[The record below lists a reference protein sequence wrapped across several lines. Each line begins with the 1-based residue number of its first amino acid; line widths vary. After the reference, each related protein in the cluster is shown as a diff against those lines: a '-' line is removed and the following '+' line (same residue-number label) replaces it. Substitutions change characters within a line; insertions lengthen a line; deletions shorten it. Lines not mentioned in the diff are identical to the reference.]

1 MTGSTSIIYL
11 KGVGGKKAS
20 LLKEVGIT
28 AINDLFD
35 YFPRRYLDRRAMKSI
50 INLVDGETVTVVG
63 KIIKTRLEGDTPGK
77 ARFKVWLTD
86 ATGVLE
92 LTWFRGVRYFSRSI
106 VPGEALTVHGKVGYF
121 GRQAQMQ
128 HPDFDR
134 LSLNAHDPGY
144 GESSDFDLYHT
155 GKIIPLYPTTE
166 AMKLAG
172 LTSRQM
178 RNLVVRAFEAIV
190 PGTDENLSHSILSE
204 YSLLSLA
211 EAYREIHF
219 PSSDEA
225 LARARYRMKF
235 TELFYA
241 QLLFALRHNKI
252 REIKSAVRF
261 THSGAVTEKLYA
273 SLPYELTDAQK
284 NAIREIYRDLKSGS
298 PMNRLL
304 QGDVG
309 SGKTIVAMFAM
320 ALAADNGLQSAFM
333 APTEIL
339 AVQHYLSMK
348 RLFQPLGLQVGL
360 LTGKQRK
367 KERQSVLSALSSGE
381 LNIALGT
388 HAMIETGVNYAGLGL
403 VIIDEQHRFG
413 VLQRKALQEKAI
425 NPHVLLMTATPIP
438 RTLTM
443 GMFGDLD
450 VSVIH
455 QMPAGRTPVKTY
467 LKHEKE
473 SPTVY
478 DFLRSQVAEGRQG
491 YIVYPLVEESEKMD
505 MKAAVESYHHLSTEV
520 FPDLRLG
527 LIHGQMTP
535 DQKDEVMG
543 QFRRG
548 ELHLLVGTTVIEVGV
563 DVANATVMII
573 EHAERFGLAQ
583 LHQLRGRVGR
593 GEHRSTCF
601 LLYTKFTDDARER
614 LAAMES
620 TTDGFIISEI
630 DARIRGAG
638 NILGKEQSGTL
649 SGLKIADLNFDFDI
663 MQSARSAAFKLVEQD
678 GQLKDADHSM
688 IRSYYERYYRGRSPL
703 ADIG

>member
-1 MTGSTSIIYL
+1 MTGTTSILYL
-11 KGVGGKKAS
+11 KGVGSKKAS
-20 LLKEVGIT
+20 ILKEAGIAT
-28 AINDLFD
+28 IDNLFD
-35 YFPRRYLDRRAMKSI
+35 YFPRRYLDRRAMKNI
-50 INLVDGETVTVVG
+50 GTLIDGETVTVVG
-63 KIIKTRLEGDTPGK
+63 KVLKTQLEGDTPGK
-77 ARFKVWLTD
+77 ARFKAWLGD
-86 ATGVLE
+86 ATGSLE
-92 LTWFRGVRYFSRSI
+92 LTWFKGVRYFSRS
-106 VPGEALTVHGKVGYF
+106 VVQGEALAVHGKVTYF
-121 GRQAQMQ
+121 QHHPQMQ
-128 HPDFDR
+128 HPDYDR
-134 LSLNAHDPGY
+134 LSVTPH
-144 GESSDFDLYHT
+144 ESADGVTSDFELYNT

-166 AMKLAG
+166 AMKQAG
-172 LTSRQM
+172 LPSRQM
-178 RNLVVRAFEAIV
+178 RNLIVRAFEGLI
-190 PGTDENLSHSILSE
+190 PGREDNLSSEILSA
-204 YSLLSLA
+204 YSLMPLA
-211 EAYREIHF
+211 DAYREMHF

-225 LARARYRMKF
+225 LARARYRMKW

-241 QLLFALRHNKI
+241 QLLFALRHNAI
-252 REIKSAVRF
+252 RQIKSAVRF
-261 THSGAVTEKLYA
+261 THSGQITEKLYS

-339 AVQHYLSMK
+339 AVQHYLGMK
-348 RLFQPLGLQVGL
+348 RFFQPLGLKVGL
-360 LTGKQRK
+360 LTGKQGK
-367 KERQSVLSALSSGE
+367 KERQAVLSALSSGE

-388 HAMIETGVNYAGLGL
+388 HAMIEKGVSYAGLGL

-443 GMFGDLD
+443 GVFGDLD
-450 VSVIH
+450 VSVIR

-467 LKHEKE
+467 CRPEKE
-473 SPTVY
+473 SAKVY
-478 DFLRSQVAEGRQG
+478 DFLRTQVAEGRQG

-505 MKAAVESYHHLSTEV
+505 LKAAVESYEQLSAEV

-535 DQKDEVMG
+535 DQKEEVMS
-543 QFRRG
+543 QFRLG

-563 DVANATVMII
+563 DVPNATVMII

-601 LLYTKFTDDARER
+601 LLYAKLTDEARER
-614 LAAMES
+614 LAAMDS
-620 TTDGFIISEI
+620 TTDGFTISEI

-649 SGLKIADLNFDFDI
+649 SGLKIADLNSDVDI
-663 MQSARSAAFKLVEQD
+663 MQSARSAAFHLVEQD
-678 GQLKDADHSM
+678 NSLQAANHSM
-688 IRSYYERYYRGRSPL
+688 IKRYYHRYFQERSSL

>member
-1 MTGSTSIIYL
+1 MTGATSILYL
-11 KGVGGKKAS
+11 KGVGSKKGAI
-20 LLKEVGIT
+20 LKEVGIAT
-28 AINDLFD
+28 IDNLFD
-35 YFPRRYLDRRAMKSI
+35 YFPRRYLDRRAMKNI
-50 INLVDGETVTVVG
+50 GTLIDGETVTVVG
-63 KIIKTRLEGDTPGK
+63 KVLKTQLEGETPGK
-77 ARFKVWLTD
+77 ARFKAWIGD

-92 LTWFRGVRYFSRSI
+92 LTWFKGVRYFSRS
-106 VPGEALTVHGKVGYF
+106 VVQGEALAVHGKVTYF
-121 GRQAQMQ
+121 QHNPQMQ
-128 HPDFDR
+128 HPDYDR
-134 LSLNAHDPGY
+134 LSLTPH
-144 GESSDFDLYHT
+144 ESADGVRSDFELYNT

-166 AMKLAG
+166 AMKQVG

-178 RNLVVRAFEAIV
+178 RNLIVRAFEELI
-190 PGTDENLSHSILSE
+190 PGKEDNLSSAILTE
-204 YSLLSLA
+204 YSLMPLA
-211 EAYREIHF
+211 EAYREMHF

-225 LARARYRMKF
+225 LARARYRMKW

-241 QLLFALRHNKI
+241 QLLFALRHHSI
-252 REIKSAVRF
+252 RQIKSAVRF
-261 THSGAVTEKLYA
+261 THSGQITEKLYS

-339 AVQHYLSMK
+339 AVQHYLGMK
-348 RLFQPLGLQVGL
+348 RFFQPLGLQVGL
-360 LTGKQRK
+360 LTGKQGK
-367 KERQSVLSALSSGE
+367 KERQAVLSALSSGE

-388 HAMIETGVNYAGLGL
+388 HAMIEKGVTYASLGL

-425 NPHVLLMTATPIP
+425 HPHVLLMTATPIP

-443 GMFGDLD
+443 GVFGDLD
-450 VSVIH
+450 VTVIR

-467 LKHEKE
+467 CRPEKE
-473 SPTVY
+473 SAKVY
-478 DFLRSQVAEGRQG
+478 DFLRTQVAEGRQG

-505 MKAAVESYHHLSTEV
+505 LKAAVESYEQLSADV

-535 DQKDEVMG
+535 DQKEEVMS
-543 QFRRG
+543 QFRHG

-563 DVANATVMII
+563 DVPNATVMII

-601 LLYTKFTDDARER
+601 LLYAKLTDEARER
-614 LAAMES
+614 LAAMDS
-620 TTDGFIISEI
+620 TTDGFTISEI

-649 SGLKIADLNFDFDI
+649 SGLRIADLNSDVDI
-663 MQSARSAAFKLVEQD
+663 MQSARTAAFQVVEQD
-678 GQLKDADHSM
+678 GPLQAANHSM
-688 IRSYYERYYRGRSPL
+688 IKRYYHRYVQERSSL